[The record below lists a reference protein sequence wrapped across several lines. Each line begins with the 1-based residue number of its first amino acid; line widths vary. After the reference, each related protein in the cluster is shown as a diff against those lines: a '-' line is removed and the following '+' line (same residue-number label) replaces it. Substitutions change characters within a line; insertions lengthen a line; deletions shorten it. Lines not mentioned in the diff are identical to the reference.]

1 MWANM
6 SKNKKILGLDW
17 HDEFMLGPIKF
28 LPRFIRLLFIGG
40 VLIAPALL
48 LSVKG
53 MEEILK

>member
-1 MWANM
+1 M

-28 LPRFIRLLFIGG
+28 LPRVIWLLFISG
-40 VLIAPALL
+40 VLIAPPLL

-53 MEEILK
+53 MEEIIK